1 MRILFKNVSDTF
13 NKYTEAIIGFL
24 VVGIIGII
32 IIPMPSLLLDFLLVS
47 NITIG
52 IIILLL
58 TLSTKNVL
66 EFSTFPTLLLIT
78 TLFRLALN
86 ISSTRLILGEGDAGN
101 VINAF
106 GNFVTGNNYI
116 VGAVIFIIIVIVQLV
131 VITNGSSRVSE
142 VTARF
147 TLDAMPGKQM
157 AIDADL
163 NTGLIDEQTAKQ
175 RRLNLQREADF
186 YGAMDGASK
195 FVKGDAIAGI
205 IITVINLVGGI
216 LIFTLQHGLSAMEAI
231 DRFGKLTIGDGLVSQ
246 IPALL
251 ISISAGILVTR
262 SEDGNTFGKSLTE
275 QIFSTPD
282 VMMIA
287 SVVLLVISL
296 VPAFPTIPFLVIALL
311 IGSTGYLLKQNEKE
325 ELLVATETENLS
337 VASQKEAEKDD
348 FKVSQIEPIALEIGY
363 GLIPLVDESR
373 EENLVNQ
380 ITAIRRQC
388 SNELGIIVNSIR
400 IRDNLQLAPN
410 DYVIKIKGNIVA
422 RGTIYLN
429 KYMVL
434 DPGNGEFNI
443 EGIPTKEPAF
453 GIDAIWIDEN
463 QKDKAE
469 LEGYTIVEP
478 STILVT
484 HLKEVIKSHSYELLG
499 RQEVKQLLDFI
510 KEKYEVVVD
519 ELIPDIMT
527 LGEVQK
533 VLQGLLKEN
542 VPITDLVTILETL
555 ADNAPMIKD
564 TEMLVEQVRQAL
576 KRTITKN
583 YLNAEGKLPVITIH
597 PSIEETIS
605 ENTQKTMSGSIP
617 ILKPEII
624 NKIFDNLNK
633 AVEQSQIKGIDPVIL
648 TSPKIRIAFRN
659 LISYNFPNLPVISI
673 TEIPNEVDIEA
684 VGMVERI

>member
-1 MRILFKNVSDTF
+1 MTKLFNNVLNTF
-13 NKYTEAIIGFL
+13 SKYTEAIIGFL

-32 IIPMPSLLLDFLLVS
+32 IIPMPAMLLDFLLVS

-78 TLFRLALN
+78 TLFRLSLN
-86 ISSTRLILGEGDAGN
+86 ISSTRLILSEGNAGN

-116 VGAVIFIIIVIVQLV
+116 VGAVIFLIIVIVQLV
-131 VITNGSSRVSE
+131 VITNGASRVSE
-142 VTARF
+142 VSARF

-175 RRLNLQREADF
+175 RRLSLQREADF

-216 LIFTLQHGLSAMEAI
+216 LIFTLQHGISAMEAL

-251 ISISAGILVTR
+251 ISISSGILVTR
-262 SEDGNTFGKSLTE
+262 SEDGNTFGKSLTS

-282 VMMIA
+282 VLMVSA
-287 SVVLLVISL
+287 VVLLVISL
-296 VPAFPTIPFLVIALL
+296 VPAFPTIPFLLISLL
-311 IGSTGYLLKQNEKE
+311 VGSAGYLLKQNEKE
-325 ELLVATETENLS
+325 QALIATDMENIQVAVEKSKEN
-337 VASQKEAEKDD
+337 ED
-348 FKVSQIEPIALEIGY
+348 FRVSQVEPIALEIGY
-363 GLIPLVDESR
+363 GLIPLVDEGK

-400 IRDNLQLAPN
+400 IRDNLQLQPN

-422 RGTIYLN
+422 SGSIYLN
-429 KYMVL
+429 KYLVL
-434 DPGNGEFNI
+434 DPGTGEFNL

-469 LEGYTIVEP
+469 LEGYTIIEP

-484 HLKEVIKSHSYELLG
+484 HLKEVIKEHSHELLG
-499 RQEVKQLLDFI
+499 RQEVKQLLDSV
-510 KEKYEVVVD
+510 KEKYDVVVD

-533 VLQGLLKEN
+533 VLQGLLKEK

-564 TEMLVEQVRQAL
+564 TEMLIEQVRQAL
-576 KRTITKN
+576 KRTITKS
-583 YLNAEGKLPVITIH
+583 YLNSEGKLPVITLH
-597 PSIEETIS
+597 PSIEEIIS

-617 ILKPEII
+617 ILKPDVI

-633 AVEQSQIKGIDPVIL
+633 AIEKAQIRGIDPIIL
-648 TSPKIRIAFRN
+648 TSPKIRVAFRN
-659 LISYNFPNLPVISI
+659 LISYNFPNIPVISI
-673 TEIPNEVDIEA
+673 TEIPNEVEIEA
-684 VGMVERI
+684 VGMVEKI

>member
-1 MRILFKNVSDTF
+1 MRILFKNVTDTF

-78 TLFRLALN
+78 TLFRLSLN
-86 ISSTRLILGEGDAGN
+86 ISSTRLILSEGDAGN

-106 GNFVTGNNYI
+106 ANFVTGNNYI
-116 VGAVIFIIIVIVQLV
+116 VGAVIFVIIVIVQLV
-131 VITNGSSRVSE
+131 VITNGASRVSE

-251 ISISAGILVTR
+251 ISISSGILVTR
-262 SEDGNTFGKSLTE
+262 SEDGNTFGKSLTKE
-275 QIFSTPD
+275 IFSTPD
-282 VMMIA
+282 VLMVA

-296 VPAFPTIPFLVIALL
+296 VPAFPTIPFLAVALL
-311 IGSTGYLLKQNEKE
+311 IGSAGYLLKQNEKE
-325 ELLVATETENLS
+325 QLLIATEIENIP
-337 VASQKEAEKDD
+337 VNPQKEGEKDE
-348 FKVSQIEPIALEIGY
+348 FKVSQVEPIALEIGY

-400 IRDNLQLAPN
+400 IRDNLQLPPN

-422 RGTIYLN
+422 RGNIYLN

-434 DPGNGEFNI
+434 DPGNGEFNL

-453 GIDAIWIDEN
+453 GIDALWIDEN

-469 LEGYTIVEP
+469 LEGYTVVEP

-484 HLKEVIKSHSYELLG
+484 HLKEVIKKHSYELLG
-499 RQEVKQLLDFI
+499 RQEVKQLLDFV

-583 YLNAEGKLPVITIH
+583 YLNSEGKLPVITIH
-597 PSIEETIS
+597 PSIEEIIS

-633 AVEQSQIKGIDPVIL
+633 AVEQCQIKGIDPVIL
-648 TSPKIRIAFRN
+648 TSPRIRFAFRN

-673 TEIPNEVDIEA
+673 TEIPNEIDIEA
-684 VGMVERI
+684 VGMVDRI